1 MISEETESQAES
13 SADLS
18 TKGNKAPAK
27 IREQPAPKQAA
38 PKQASK
44 AGELLKK
51 AVGGYLKKKV

>member
-13 SADLS
+13 SADVS
-18 TKGNKAPAK
+18 TKGNRVPAK
-27 IREQPAPKQAA
+27 IKEQPVPKQAA

-51 AVGGYLKKKV
+51 KVGGYLKKKV